1 MPSSPQRKTTT
12 GDICTSIRSPLSDA
26 LVQFIPSENGP
37 VAVPFDREIIERP
50 AMANTFSTGLT
61 QDPGPETDS
70 VLELLR
76 QRGHRM
82 TEQRRAIV
90 LEIMSTRGHIVPADI
105 AGRVQEKEPGVNS
118 STVYRTVELLEE
130 VGVLT
135 HAHVERG
142 PEYHHAGEH
151 NHVHLVCSSCGAE
164 RSLPVGAVD
173 SARDGFVAATGFV
186 PDFTHYAVWGLCE
199 DCDGQGL
206 KDGSKP

>member
-1 MPSSPQRKTTT
+1 
-12 GDICTSIRSPLSDA
+12 
-26 LVQFIPSENGP
+26 
-37 VAVPFDREIIERP
+37 
-50 AMANTFSTGLT
+50 
-61 QDPGPETDS
+61 
-70 VLELLR
+70 
-76 QRGHRM
+76 M

-105 AGRVQEKEPGVNS
+105 ASRVHQKEPGVNA

-151 NHVHLVCSSCGAE
+151 NHVHLVCSNCGEE
-164 RSLPVGAVD
+164 RSLPVGTLD
-173 SARDGFVAATGFV
+173 STRDRFVAETGFV

-199 DCDGQGL
+199 DCDRQGP